1 MNNSIPQ
8 IAQIDA
14 EKNNYKIISGNQR
27 DLREI
32 KKTKNGVP
40 QITQIDAEKNNY
52 KIISGNQRDKREIN
66 KQKIVSRR

>member
-32 KKTKNGVP
+32 KKVL
-40 QITQIDAEKNNY
+40 
-52 KIISGNQRDKREIN
+52 
-66 KQKIVSRR
+66 